1 MRSWSFKNRRI
12 AWVVMDL
19 ETIFNFFESG
29 LARCRRRPEPGSAD
43 GGAAVFSEVPAGQK
57 PNTLLSTL
65 TIGTR
70 EISFSIVRHRRAR
83 RYLLRLRPDG
93 TARVTIPQRGTA
105 SGARAFI
112 ERNREWLKRQLDRLP
127 AVLPA
132 TLEWQTGSQIWFRGE
147 LVYLEA
153 VKPGEIGFGTER
165 LRVPATSF
173 NLRSIVRRH
182 LRVLATRELPEKV
195 MDHASAH
202 GLAVRRVTIR
212 DQKSRWGSCSSKGT
226 ISLNWRLIQTPASV
240 SEYVILHELAHLR
253 HMNHST
259 RFWREVEKLC
269 PDYRRAKL
277 WLKEHQQLLH

>member
-1 MRSWSFKNRRI
+1 
-12 AWVVMDL
+12 MDL

-29 LARCRRRPEPGSAD
+29 FVRCRRHPEPESAP
-43 GGAAVFSEVPAGQK
+43 GGTAIFSEVTTDQK
-57 PNTLLSTL
+57 PNRPLSTL

-70 EISFSIVRHRRAR
+70 EISLSIVRHSRAR

-93 TARVTIPQRGTA
+93 TAQVTIPRRGTA

-132 TLEWQTGSQIWFRGE
+132 TLEWQAGSPIWFRGE
-147 LVYLEA
+147 LVYLEL
-153 VKPGEIGFGTER
+153 VQPDEIGFGTER
-165 LRVPATSF
+165 LRVPVTSM
-173 NLRSIVRRH
+173 NLRSMVQRH
-182 LRVLATRELPEKV
+182 LRVLATRELPERV
-195 MDHASAH
+195 MHHASGH
-202 GLAVRRVTIR
+202 GLAVRRVTVR

-259 RFWREVEKLC
+259 RFWQEVEKLC